1 MSRYRGLI
9 VLTLDILTIFCCN
22 FLMFLPYLMQR
33 NIRPFHLVMHIG
45 MLTVCVLVFQLMFRT
60 YNTLWRYAESREY
73 LTLLAGM
80 SLGGLLYAV
89 LNWALETSGI
99 WNSQALTGTTLAVLV
114 MLGYRF
120 VYRVYRRRVT
130 GMGGGVPRPQG
141 GAPRFGAG
149 PAPRGGFGGGQRAR
163 ADDAAI

>member
-22 FLMFLPYLMQR
+22 FLMFLPYLMQG
-33 NIRPFHLVMHIG
+33 NIRLFNLVMHIG

-80 SLGGLLYAV
+80 GLGGLLYAV
-89 LNWALETSGI
+89 LNWALEASGI
-99 WNSQALTGTTLAVLV
+99 WNSQALTGTTLAILV
-114 MLGYRF
+114 CWATASSTGSTAAGSPAWAAACRATPPPMP
-120 VYRVYRRRVT
+120 VTRRR
-130 GMGGGVPRPQG
+130 
-141 GAPRFGAG
+141 
-149 PAPRGGFGGGQRAR
+149 
-163 ADDAAI
+163 